1 MTKIVRCTSFC
12 SRTENKMKRKILLV
26 EEQPKV
32 RQELESS
39 LHAIADS
46 FEFTLVGSGTEAL
59 ERMEH
64 DSFDAV
70 VTDLRLSVI
79 NGAQLLNEVMERHP
93 KVLRFVLSDLS
104 DRQATMKCVGTAH
117 QFLSKP
123 CDPHTLASALE
134 RALAFQNWLPGE
146 KVRSLLAQMHKLPSP
161 PQLYFQVV
169 KMLQSPDSSLEGVGE
184 IIARDPAITAKI
196 LQLVNSAV
204 FGLKRSVASP
214 VEAVMFLGIDTTKSV
229 ILLAHSFS
237 YFDRIKDSDFSV
249 ENLWKHSIR
258 TGNFARLIART
269 EKAAKEVVD
278 EAYTAGML
286 HDIGKLALAA
296 NLPQQYTEAAMVAAS
311 RRIPLW
317 EAEEQ
322 VFGSNHAE
330 LGASMLAIW
339 GLPIGIIEAVALH
352 HHPAQFLSQS
362 FCPLT
367 AVHAAN
373 ALEHAEASG
382 ATDLP
387 VDADYLAQLGLDQRL
402 PVWWEQCRTA
412 EKEAAEAN

>member
-1 MTKIVRCTSFC
+1 
-12 SRTENKMKRKILLV
+12 MKRKILVV
-26 EEQPKV
+26 EEQPKA
-32 RQELESS
+32 RHELETALSS
-39 LHAIADS
+39 LAND
-46 FEFTLVGSGTEAL
+46 FEFTLVGSGTDAL
-59 ERMEH
+59 HRLEGETY
-64 DSFDAV
+64 DAV
-70 VTDLRLSVI
+70 VTELRLSIV
-79 NGAQLLNEVMERHP
+79 NGAQLLNEVMQRHP

-123 CDPHTLASALE
+123 CDPQTLASALE
-134 RALAFQNWLPGE
+134 RALAFANWLPGE
-146 KVRSLLAQMHKLPSP
+146 RVRTLLAQLHKLPSP

-169 KMLQSPDSSLEGVGE
+169 KALQSPDSSLEDIGE
-184 IIARDPAITAKI
+184 MIARDPAITAKI

-249 ENLWKHSIR
+249 DNLWKHSIR
-258 TGNFARLIART
+258 TGNLARLIARL
-269 EKAAKEVVD
+269 EQAPKAMIE
-278 EAYTAGML
+278 ESYTAGML

-296 NLPQQYTEAAMVAAS
+296 NLPQQYSEAAMISAS

-322 VFGSNHAE
+322 VLGANHAE

-339 GLPIGIIEAVALH
+339 GLPVGIVEAVALH
-352 HHPAQFLSQS
+352 HHPSRFLSQS

-373 ALEHAEASG
+373 ALEHAESSG
-382 ATDLP
+382 AAGLP
-387 VDADYLAQLGLDQRL
+387 VDSDYLAQLGLDQRL
-402 PVWWEQCRTA
+402 PVWWEEFKSF
-412 EKEAAEAN
+412 EKNLGDE

>member
-1 MTKIVRCTSFC
+1 
-12 SRTENKMKRKILLV
+12 MKRKILFV
-26 EEQPKV
+26 EEQPKA
-32 RQELESS
+32 RRDLEAA
-39 LHAIADS
+39 LA
-46 FEFTLVGSGTEAL
+46 TLSGTFEMTFVHSGTDAL
-59 ERMEH
+59 EKLEQQP
-64 DSFDAV
+64 FDAI
-70 VTDLRLSVI
+70 VTELRLSLI
-79 NGAQLLNEVMERHP
+79 NGAQLLNEVMQRQP

-123 CDPHTLASALE
+123 CDPQTLAAALE
-134 RALAFQNWLPGE
+134 RALAYENWLPNE
-146 KVRSLLAQMHKLPSP
+146 KVRTILAQLHKLPSP

-169 KMLQSPDSSLEGVGE
+169 KELQSPDASLEGVGDL
-184 IIARDPAITAKI
+184 IARDPAMTAKI

-204 FGLKRSVASP
+204 FGLKRAVASP
-214 VEAVMFLGIDTTKSV
+214 AEAVMFLGIDTTKSV

-237 YFDRIKDSDFSV
+237 YFDQIKDSDFSV

-258 TGNFARLIART
+258 TGNFARWIAQS
-269 EKAAKEVVD
+269 EKMEKQMVE

-286 HDIGKLALAA
+286 HDLGKLALAA
-296 NLPQQYTEAAMVAAS
+296 NLPQQYSDAAMRAAS
-311 RRIPLW
+311 RGIPLW

-322 VFGSNHAE
+322 VLGANHAE

-352 HHPAQFLSQS
+352 HHPTKFLSQS

-373 ALEHAEASG
+373 AIEHAESSG
-382 ATDLP
+382 ANKLP
-387 VDADYLAQLGLDQRL
+387 VDTDYLGQLGLDQRL
-402 PVWWEQCRTA
+402 PVWWERCKEEEKKAA
-412 EKEAAEAN
+412 EK

>member
-1 MTKIVRCTSFC
+1 
-12 SRTENKMKRKILLV
+12 MKRRILFV
-26 EEQPKV
+26 EEQPKA
-32 RQELESS
+32 RRELEAALSP
-39 LHAIADS
+39 LAGT
-46 FEFTLVGSGTEAL
+46 FEMDFTGSATDAL
-59 ERMEH
+59 DKLEQQPV
-64 DSFDAV
+64 DAV
-70 VTDLRLSVI
+70 VTELRLSIV
-79 NGAQLLNEVMERHP
+79 NGAQLLNEVMQRQP

-123 CDPHTLASALE
+123 CDPQTIASALE
-134 RALAFQNWLPGE
+134 RALAFENWLPGE
-146 KVRSLLAQMHKLPSP
+146 KVRGLLAQLPKLPSP

-169 KMLQSPDSSLEGVGE
+169 KELQSPDASLESVGAL
-184 IIARDPAITAKI
+184 IARDPAMTAKI

-204 FGLKRSVASP
+204 FGLKRTVASP
-214 VEAVMFLGIDTTKSV
+214 AEAVMYLGIDTTKSV

-237 YFDRIKDSDFSV
+237 YFDQLKDADFSA

-258 TGNFARLIART
+258 TGNFARWIAQLEGVDPPLI
-269 EKAAKEVVD
+269 E

-286 HDIGKLALAA
+286 HDLGKLALAA
-296 NLPQQYTEAAMVAAS
+296 NLPQQYSEAAMVAAS
-311 RRIPLW
+311 RGVPLW

-322 VFGSNHAE
+322 VFGANHAE

-352 HHPAQFLSQS
+352 HHPTKFFSQT

-373 ALEHAEASG
+373 AIEHAESSAVAS
-382 ATDLP
+382 LP
-387 VDADYLAQLGLDQRL
+387 VDTDYLAQLGLDQRL
-402 PVWWEQCRTA
+402 PAWWEHCKTEEKKAA
-412 EKEAAEAN
+412 EK